1 MNSLSETLKSLQFIS
16 PHVAQVTGNRPQN
29 YIPYVV
35 EQTGRGERSY
45 DIYSRLLKDR
55 IIFIGTAID
64 DQIANAVIAQ
74 LLFLQMED
82 PKKDIHV
89 YINSPGGSVT
99 AGLAIYDTMQFVTCD
114 VTTYC
119 LGMAASMGAVLLAAG
134 TRGKRYALPNSDI
147 MIHQVSGGAQG
158 QASDVER
165 TVEFMFKLKKRL
177 IKILADHCGQ
187 NEEKVKNDSDRDYYM
202 SAAEAKNYG
211 LVDLVVESR
220 KQLKPDSKPE
230 LMGTTQAMLDNAVDN
245 DLSRDPMPLPA
256 RQEEPNSNS

>member
-1 MNSLSETLKSLQFIS
+1 MNFPNLVPHPQYIS
-16 PHVAQVTGNRPQN
+16 PHAQKSPSGNL

-64 DQIANAVIAQ
+64 DQVANAVIAQ

-82 PKKDIHV
+82 PKKDIHL

-99 AGLAIYDTMQFVTCD
+99 AGLAIYDTMQFVTSD

-165 TVEFMFKLKKRL
+165 TVEYMFKLKKRL

-187 NEEKVKNDSDRDYYM
+187 PEDKVKNDSDRDYYM
-202 SAAEAKNYG
+202 SAQQAKEYG
-211 LVDLVVESR
+211 LVDSVVESR
-220 KQLKPDSKPE
+220 KELKADSKPE
-230 LMGTTQAMLDNAVDN
+230 LVSTTQAMLDNALDR
-245 DLSRDPMPLPA
+245 DLATGATPPVR
-256 RQEEPNSNS
+256 EEQS